1 MATFLLLLLLFVA
14 ILSLLPFCLSAI
26 TMQPSEKETLFQ
38 VMDSMSPDRVWRVSN
53 PEPCTSG
60 QSWPGI
66 ECKTGTDNYLHV
78 TRLDFGFG
86 LNPRCMQNATFPS
99 LIFSLPHL
107 QSLFFMN
114 CFNERRTSL
123 SFPVLN
129 ESSPNSYNSL
139 QQLSFKS
146 NPSLT
151 GKIPAEISFFKSLQ
165 VLTLSQ
171 NNLSAKIP
179 DSISSIT
186 SLIHLDL
193 SYNSITGTVPAHI
206 GLLRN
211 LAGLDLSY
219 NSLSGSIPASI
230 GNLGQLQKLDL
241 SSNKLTGT
249 IPEAVR
255 SLSDLSFLALNNNRL
270 SGKLPNGLYQLQNLQ
285 YFIMDDNPM
294 FVPLPSEIGNL
305 TRLQELRLAN
315 SGYSGS
321 IPVSF
326 TWLTNL
332 STLSLENNKLTG
344 QIPVGLTN
352 LGKMYHLNLSRNM
365 LNGVV
370 PFNAGFVKRL
380 GRNMDLSGNTGL
392 CINGSDRYYE
402 RADVGVGL
410 CGDHGSSTGTGL
422 MENESNSGSIR
433 NLGICQFR
441 ICSDI
446 MVVLGFWG
454 VYCYL
459 L

>member
-1 MATFLLLLLLFVA
+1 MATFLLFLVP
-14 ILSLLPFCLSAI
+14 ILSLLPLSLSAL
-26 TMQPSEKETLFQ
+26 TMRQSEKETLFQ
-38 VMDSMSPDRVWRVSN
+38 VMESMSSDRVWRVSN
-53 PEPCTSG
+53 PDPCTPG

-66 ECKTGTDNYLHV
+66 ECKPGADNYLHV

-86 LNPRCMQNATFPS
+86 PNPSCMHNATFPS
-99 LIFSLPHL
+99 LIFTLPHL
-107 QSLFFMN
+107 QSLFFLN
-114 CFNERRTSL
+114 CFNERKASL
-123 SFPVLN
+123 SFPRLN
-129 ESSPNSYNSL
+129 ESSPDSYSSL
-139 QQLSFKS
+139 QQLSLKS

-171 NNLSAKIP
+171 NKFSGSIP
-179 DSISSIT
+179 DSVASLT

-193 SYNSITGTVPAHI
+193 SYNSLTGTVPVQV
-206 GLLRN
+206 GQLRN

-241 SSNKLTGT
+241 SSNKLTGA
-249 IPEAVR
+249 IPEAVG

-270 SGKLPNGLYQLQNLQ
+270 SGKLPKGFYQLRNLQ

-321 IPVSF
+321 IPISF

-344 QIPVGLTN
+344 EIPVGLSN

-370 PFNAGFVKRL
+370 PFTAGFVKRL
-380 GRNMDLSGNTGL
+380 GRNLDLSGNTGL
-392 CINGSDRYYE
+392 CINGSDGYYE

-410 CGDHGSSTGTGL
+410 CGENASRTGTGL
-422 MENESNSGSIR
+422 NSSNGSSFRIQ
-433 NLGICQFR
+433 GFCQFGS
-441 ICSDI
+441 CSNI
-446 MVVLGFWG
+446 MGVLGFWG
-454 VYCYL
+454 FYCYL
-459 L
+459 F

>member
-1 MATFLLLLLLFVA
+1 
-14 ILSLLPFCLSAI
+14 
-26 TMQPSEKETLFQ
+26 MQPSEKETLFQ
-38 VMDSMSPDRVWRVSN
+38 VMESMSSDRVWRVSN
-53 PEPCTSG
+53 PEPCSPG

-66 ECKTGTDNYLHV
+66 ECKPGADNYLHV
-78 TRLDFGFG
+78 TRVDFGYG
-86 LNPRCMQNATFPS
+86 PNPSCMENATFPS
-99 LIFSLPHL
+99 LIFTLPHL
-107 QSLFFMN
+107 QSLFFLN
-114 CFNERRTSL
+114 CFIERKTSL

-129 ESSPNSYNSL
+129 GSSPNSYSSL
-139 QQLSFKS
+139 QQLSLKS

-151 GKIPAEISFFKSLQ
+151 GKIPAKISFFKSLQ

-171 NNLSAKIP
+171 NNLSGSIP
-179 DSISSIT
+179 DSIT
-186 SLIHLDL
+186 SVISLMHLDL
-193 SYNSITGTVPAHI
+193 SYNSLTGTLPAQI
-206 GLLRN
+206 GQLGN

-219 NSLSGSIPASI
+219 NSLTGSIPKSI

-241 SSNKLTGT
+241 SSNKHTGT
-249 IPEAVR
+249 IPDAVR
-255 SLSDLSFLALNNNRL
+255 FLSYLSFLALNNNRL
-270 SGKLPNGLYQLQNLQ
+270 SGKLPNGFFQLHNLQ

-326 TWLTNL
+326 TRLTNL

-370 PFNAGFVKRL
+370 PFTAGFVKRL
-380 GRNMDLSGNTGL
+380 GRNLDLSGNNGL
-392 CINGSDRYYE
+392 CINGSDGYYE
-402 RADVGVGL
+402 REDVGVGL
-410 CGDHGSSTGTGL
+410 CGENANSTGTRL
-422 MENESNSGSIR
+422 NSAMENASNAGSFRI
-433 NLGICQFR
+433 LGFCQFGIC
-441 ICSDI
+441 SNI
-446 MVVLGFWG
+446 MGVLGLWG
-454 VYCYL
+454 FYCYL

>member
-1 MATFLLLLLLFVA
+1 MATFLLVFVP
-14 ILSLLPFCLSAI
+14 ILSLLPFSLSTL
-26 TMQPSEKETLFQ
+26 TMQPSETETLFQ
-38 VMDSMSPDRVWRVSN
+38 VMESMSSDRDWRVSN
-53 PEPCTSG
+53 PEPCSPG

-66 ECKTGTDNYLHV
+66 ECKPGSDNFLHV

-86 LNPRCMQNATFPS
+86 ANPKCMQNATFPS
-99 LIFSLPHL
+99 LIFTLPHL
-107 QSLFFMN
+107 QSLFFLN
-114 CFNERRTSL
+114 CFNKRRTSL

-129 ESSPNSYNSL
+129 DISPNSYNSL
-139 QQLSFKS
+139 QQLSLKS
-146 NPSLT
+146 NPSLI
-151 GKIPAEISFFKSLQ
+151 GRIPAEISFFKSLQ

-171 NNLSAKIP
+171 NNFSGNIP
-179 DSISSIT
+179 DSMT
-186 SLIHLDL
+186 SLTSLVHLDL
-193 SYNSITGTVPAHI
+193 SYNSLTGAVPVRI
-206 GLLRN
+206 GQLLN

-219 NSLSGSIPASI
+219 NSLSGSIPTSI

-255 SLSDLSFLALNNNRL
+255 SLSYLSFLALNNNRL
-270 SGKLPNGLYQLQNLQ
+270 SGKLPNGFYQLHNLQ

-321 IPVSF
+321 IPISF
-326 TWLTNL
+326 TMLTNL

-344 QIPVGLTN
+344 EIPVGLTH

-370 PFNAGFVKRL
+370 PFTAGFVKRL
-380 GRNMDLSGNTGL
+380 GRNLDLSGNIGL
-392 CINGSDRYYE
+392 CINGSDGYYD

-410 CGDHGSSTGTGL
+410 CGGNASTTGISL
-422 MENESNSGSIR
+422 NSAVENESNGGSNKI
-433 NLGICQFR
+433 LGFCQFGIC
-441 ICSDI
+441 SNI
-446 MVVLGFWG
+446 MGALGFWG
-454 VYCYL
+454 LYCYL